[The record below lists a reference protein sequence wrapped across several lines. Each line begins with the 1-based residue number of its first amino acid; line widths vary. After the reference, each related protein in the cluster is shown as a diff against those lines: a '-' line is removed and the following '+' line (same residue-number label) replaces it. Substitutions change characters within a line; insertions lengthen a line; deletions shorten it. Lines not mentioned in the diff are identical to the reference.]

1 MKIAFSFVGPNNK
14 QFYNSK
20 QTDNFAL
27 LFSDPPPHPWGA
39 EEKRKSE
46 GKVRT
51 IKSYNENV
59 TRIND
64 TQGVNPMFVIATMQS
79 VS

>member
-1 MKIAFSFVGPNNK
+1 LHLVLSDQTINN
-14 QFYNSK
+14 FIIPSK
-20 QTDNFAL
+20 LTISPYYSQTPL
-27 LFSDPPPHPWGA
+27 PHPWGA

>member
-27 LFSDPPPHPWGA
+27 LFSDPPPLILGELKKRGKA
-39 EEKRKSE
+39 REK
-46 GKVRT
+46 
-51 IKSYNENV
+51 
-59 TRIND
+59 
-64 TQGVNPMFVIATMQS
+64 
-79 VS
+79 